1 MENSHSLLVLFCIII
16 VPRCLFSPQSY
27 LFLGKWQAC
36 RWVVFT
42 VSCLQPTA
50 QQVTLSITHC
60 QWVSKVTLTWFWNIK
75 SKPRVIWTLRHLI
88 RMMRTNDLAN
98 NFKNVDN
105 VWQFLIFRKFLSFWT
120 FLTIFDHFTIFDN
133 FGQDNDKIFG
143 KTHSKSD
150 PWYLWPFRRLFLM
163 IRRQDLTNIKIMTK
177 TKTMTATKRMWNLWP
192 LRHWQLRTW
201 IDDNLCDLT
210 INCDTAVHW
219 TTFAILAI
227 FFMIVVCWCIAMYA
241 RKS

>member
-1 MENSHSLLVLFCIII
+1 MSVFPTILSFSRKVTSVQMSCSL
-16 VPRCLFSPQSY
+16 
-27 LFLGKWQAC
+27 
-36 RWVVFT
+36 FT

-177 TKTMTATKRMWNLWP
+177 TKTMTATKAMWKTILK
-192 LRHWQLRTW
+192 T
-201 IDDNLCDLT
+201 CDLW
-210 INCDTAVHW
+210 DTDLNW
-219 TTFAILAI
+219 WQSL
-227 FFMIVVCWCIAMYA
+227 WLDN
-241 RKS
+241 